1 MVLKPMV
8 RLEISESSNN
18 SSAMNGISKPNTV
31 EMCLRSRISNRTK
44 NIKEYELY
52 GESKM
57 ASILGAK
64 LVRLRDCEV
73 CIEVID
79 DLTSSLIAKNTLQ
92 MHAIL
97 PK

>member
-8 RLEISESSNN
+8 RLEISESKNN
-18 SSAMNGISKPNTV
+18 RDINGISKPSTV
-31 EMCLRSRISNRTK
+31 EMCLRSRISNRTN

-79 DLTSSLIAKNTLQ
+79 DLTSSLIAKNTL
-92 MHAIL
+92 
-97 PK
+97 